1 MESPDDRPNFTQI
14 RERLEVMMQKDNPY
28 LDFSVLDES
37 REYYNVPSFNSLVDE
52 TTDDELLDKED
63 GELLRETS
71 DDFNEGESIDA
82 GDSAKRKELVTM
94 AKAFKNLDKRGDN
107 FDPGFGLNNNNKL
120 AGKGFSELKDI
131 KVDFDAIEMSIYRA
145 GNKEI
150 AL

>member
-1 MESPDDRPNFTQI
+1 MESPDDRPKFTQI

-28 LDFSVLDES
+28 LDFSLLDES

-63 GELLRETS
+63 DELIRETS
-71 DDFNEGESIDA
+71 DGFNDEESIDV
-82 GDSAKRKELVTM
+82 GDSAKRNELATM
-94 AKAFKNLDKRGDN
+94 AEAFKMLDKRSDN
-107 FDPGFGLNNNNKL
+107 FDPGFGLNNNK
-120 AGKGFSELKDI
+120 KFERKEFRELKDI
-131 KVDFDAIEMSIYRA
+131 KVDFDAIEMSLFRP

>member
-1 MESPDDRPNFTQI
+1 MESRDDRPNFTQI

-28 LDFSVLDES
+28 LDFSALDES

-82 GDSAKRKELVTM
+82 GYSAKRKEPVTM
-94 AKAFKNLDKRGDN
+94 AEAFKNLDKRSDN
-107 FDPGFGLNNNNKL
+107 FDPGFELNSSKL
-120 AGKGFSELKDI
+120 EEKGFSELKDI
-131 KVDFDAIEMSIYRA
+131 RVDFDAIEMSLYRPV
-145 GNKEI
+145 NKEI

>member
-28 LDFSVLDES
+28 LDFSALDES

-82 GDSAKRKELVTM
+82 GYSAKRKEPVTM
-94 AKAFKNLDKRGDN
+94 AEAFKNLDKRSDN
-107 FDPGFGLNNNNKL
+107 FDPGFELNSSKL
-120 AGKGFSELKDI
+120 EEKGFSELKDI
-131 KVDFDAIEMSIYRA
+131 RVDFDAIEMSLYRPV
-145 GNKEI
+145 NKEI